1 MSKQFVIEAIML
13 AIYGELMAPSQPVE
27 YLIPASTIYE
37 LDEFIQS
44 PEPIM
49 PYSGDDQYVRRIMQ
63 EMSQF
68 FSDPFNRKRLEK
80 GLIAPWS
87 KVPFTFPNGVTLTI
101 IKVEDNAM
109 WGEIFDPI
117 ETQLLLTSIRFEVP
131 LITDQPDYQDRIL
144 EYIVP
149 VQFYDVDDFDFALEQ
164 GISLND
170 LREP

>member
-1 MSKQFVIEAIML
+1 MSKQFVTEAIML
-13 AIYGELMAPSQPVE
+13 AIYGELMSPSQPVE

-49 PYSGDDQYVRRIMQ
+49 PYSGDDQYVRKIMQ

-68 FSDPFNRKRLEK
+68 FHDPFNRKRLEK

-87 KVPFTFPNGVTLTI
+87 KVPFTFPNGVALTI

-109 WGEIFDPI
+109 WGEIFDPV
-117 ETQLLLTSIRFEVP
+117 ETQLLLTSMRFEVP

-149 VQFYDVDDFDFALEQ
+149 VQFYDVDDFEFALEQ
-164 GISLND
+164 GISLSE
-170 LREP
+170 LKEP